1 MDKIR
6 LKFNG
11 SFLNRPSLAI
21 FHGGIVNIYIVYE
34 IADYFN
40 DSSYPALENCLFG
53 SVRLTKTVDIHKYGY
68 SGYGIAFYRNIFFS
82 IGNEISKNVI
92 VFGVDMSSSRKIDN
106 RKKDILI
113 LGKRPRQELK
123 HT

>member
-11 SFLNRPSLAI
+11 SFLNRPSSTI
-21 FHGGIVNIYIVYE
+21 FHRGIVNIYIVYE
-34 IADYFN
+34 IDDYFN
-40 DSSYPALENCLFG
+40 DSSYPALENCLSG
-53 SVRLTKTVDIHKYGY
+53 SVKLTKTVDIHKYGY
-68 SGYGIAFYRNIFFS
+68 SGYGIGFYRNIFFS

-92 VFGVDMSSSRKIDN
+92 VFGVDMSSSRKIEN

>member
-53 SVRLTKTVDIHKYGY
+53 SVRLTKTLDIHKYGY
-68 SGYGIAFYRNIFFS
+68 SGYGIGFYRNIFFS

-92 VFGVDMSSSRKIDN
+92 VFGVDMSSSRKIEN

>member
-68 SGYGIAFYRNIFFS
+68 SGCGIGFYRNIFFS

>member
-11 SFLNRPSLAI
+11 SFLNRPSSTI

-34 IADYFN
+34 IDDYFN
-40 DSSYPALENCLFG
+40 DSSYPALENCLSG
-53 SVRLTKTVDIHKYGY
+53 SVKLTKTVDIHKYGY
-68 SGYGIAFYRNIFFS
+68 SGYGIGFYRNIFFS

-92 VFGVDMSSSRKIDN
+92 VFGVDMSSSRKIEN

>member
-11 SFLNRPSLAI
+11 SFLNRPSSTI

-34 IADYFN
+34 IDDYFN
-40 DSSYPALENCLFG
+40 DSSYPALENCLSG
-53 SVRLTKTVDIHKYGY
+53 SVKLTKTVDIHKYGY
-68 SGYGIAFYRNIFFS
+68 SGYGIGFYRNIFFS

-92 VFGVDMSSSRKIDN
+92 VFGVDISSSRKIDN

>member
-6 LKFNG
+6 LKLNG
-11 SFLNRPSLAI
+11 SFLNWPSSTI

-53 SVRLTKTVDIHKYGY
+53 SVKLTKTVDIHKYGY
-68 SGYGIAFYRNIFFS
+68 SGYGIGFYRNIFFS

-92 VFGVDMSSSRKIDN
+92 VFGVDMSSSRKIEN

>member
-11 SFLNRPSLAI
+11 SFLNRPSSTI

-34 IADYFN
+34 IDDYFN
-40 DSSYPALENCLFG
+40 DSSYPALENSLSG
-53 SVRLTKTVDIHKYGY
+53 SVKLTKTVDIHKYGY
-68 SGYGIAFYRNIFFS
+68 SGYGIGFYRNIFFS

-92 VFGVDMSSSRKIDN
+92 VFGVDMSSSKKIEN

>member
-68 SGYGIAFYRNIFFS
+68 SGYGIGFYRNIFFS

-92 VFGVDMSSSRKIDN
+92 VFGVDMSSSRKIEN

>member
-68 SGYGIAFYRNIFFS
+68 SGYGIGFYRNIFFS

>member
-53 SVRLTKTVDIHKYGY
+53 SVKLTKTVDIHKYGY
-68 SGYGIAFYRNIFFS
+68 SGYGIGFYRNIFFS

-92 VFGVDMSSSRKIDN
+92 VFGVDMSSSRKIEN

>member
-53 SVRLTKTVDIHKYGY
+53 SVRLTKTLDIHKYGY
-68 SGYGIAFYRNIFFS
+68 SGYGIGFYRNIFFS

-113 LGKRPRQELK
+113 LGKRPRQELE

>member
-53 SVRLTKTVDIHKYGY
+53 SVRLTKTLDIHKYGY
-68 SGYGIAFYRNIFFS
+68 SGYGIGFYRNIFFS

>member
-11 SFLNRPSLAI
+11 SFLNRPSSTI

-34 IADYFN
+34 IDDYFN
-40 DSSYPALENCLFG
+40 DISYPALENCLSG
-53 SVRLTKTVDIHKYGY
+53 SVKLTKTVDIHKYGY
-68 SGYGIAFYRNIFFS
+68 SGYGIGFYRNIFFS

>member
-11 SFLNRPSLAI
+11 SFLNRPSSTI
-21 FHGGIVNIYIVYE
+21 FHRGIVNIYIVYE
-34 IADYFN
+34 IDDYFN

-68 SGYGIAFYRNIFFS
+68 SGYGIGFYRNIFFS

>member
-53 SVRLTKTVDIHKYGY
+53 SVKLTKTVDIHKYGY
-68 SGYGIAFYRNIFFS
+68 SGYGIGFYRNIFFS

-92 VFGVDMSSSRKIDN
+92 VFGVDMSSSRKTDN

-113 LGKRPRQELK
+113 LGKRPRQELE

>member
-68 SGYGIAFYRNIFFS
+68 SGYGIGFYRNIFFS

-113 LGKRPRQELK
+113 LGKRPKQELK

>member
-11 SFLNRPSLAI
+11 SFLNRPSSTI
-21 FHGGIVNIYIVYE
+21 FHERIVNIYIVYE

-53 SVRLTKTVDIHKYGY
+53 SVKLTKTVDIHKYGY
-68 SGYGIAFYRNIFFS
+68 SGYGIGFYRNIFFS

-92 VFGVDMSSSRKIDN
+92 VFGVDMSSSRKIEN